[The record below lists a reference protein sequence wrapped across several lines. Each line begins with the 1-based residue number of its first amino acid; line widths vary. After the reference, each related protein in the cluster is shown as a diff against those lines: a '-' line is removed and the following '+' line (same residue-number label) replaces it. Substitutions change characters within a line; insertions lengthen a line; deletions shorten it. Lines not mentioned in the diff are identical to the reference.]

1 MPGEQLNDEKIDPV
15 KADAVAAGATEAKP
29 KKAARKPAKT
39 APQGAAPQKEMHI
52 KSGPV
57 LLFGKYSYDGIEVLD
72 QSLRNYINLTPI
84 SYPHSFGRKSQNQFH
99 KSNVNI
105 IERLENSIMRGGTGG
120 KVGGRVI
127 RTKGRMQGKKIKAM
141 KTIDEAFG
149 IISRQTGKN
158 PIQILVMAL
167 ENSAPIEDTTRVRYG
182 GIVSNVAV
190 DISASRRL
198 DVALRNIGMAT
209 VTSAFR
215 NKRTIAQS
223 MANEL
228 ILASNNDVNS
238 YAIKRKNET
247 ERMARSAK

>member
-1 MPGEQLNDEKIDPV
+1 MEEAQAAAIEQSKEQ
-15 KADAVAAGATEAKP
+15 
-29 KKAARKPAKT
+29 T
-39 APQGAAPQKEMHI
+39 AEQAAPKRRRAASARAQPAQQAQGQQKKDI
-52 KSGPV
+52 FLSSSIQ
-57 LLFGKYSYDGIEVLD
+57 LFNRYSYDVEIFD
-72 QSLRNYINLTPI
+72 PSLRNYINLRPI
-84 SYPHSFGRKSQNQFH
+84 VYPHSFGRKSQNQYH
-99 KSNVNI
+99 KANLNI
-105 IERLENSIMRGGTGG
+105 IERLENSLMRGGTGG

-127 RTKGRMQGKKIKAM
+127 RTKGRMQGKKLKAM
-141 KTIDEAFG
+141 NIIKNAFEM
-149 IISRQTGKN
+149 IHKQTGRN
-158 PIQILVMAL
+158 PIQVFIYAL

-215 NKRTIAQS
+215 NKRTMAQALAS
-223 MANEL
+223 EL
-228 ILASNNDVNS
+228 ILAANNDVNS